1 MSIASL
7 EGRRVIVCCGS
18 GGVGKTTI
26 SAAIGLA
33 LARTGSRVAVVTIDP
48 ARRLASALGLAAL
61 GDEPRQVD
69 IGPTGSWGEL
79 WALQLDAK
87 ATFDRLVQRHAPN
100 PDAAQRI
107 LENRIY
113 AHLSGAVAGSQEY
126 MAVERLNEL
135 TEDPRFDQIVL
146 DTPPAQNAL
155 DFLDAPAR
163 ITHFIEGKSLRM
175 LLSPGAAAGHLG
187 WKMLHAGSSTVFTIL
202 ERVTGAQ
209 LLRDLGEFLAAFDGM
224 YSGFSERAEAVHTLL
239 HSPRAAFVVV
249 SSADDEPVHEAGV
262 LVERLTHDRFPIGG
276 AVMNRIRP
284 MPVTAPP
291 TRDELT
297 AVLAAAG
304 AGDPADLAERALAQ
318 LEDDR
323 IRALRDRDSCARL
336 TRLLGGRAPVQV
348 PDFAE
353 EPVEIAGLGHV
364 ADALCR

>member
-1 MSIASL
+1 VNISGL
-7 EGRRVIVCCGS
+7 DGCRVIVCCGS

-26 SAAIGLA
+26 SAALGLA
-33 LARTGSRVAVVTIDP
+33 LARNGSKVAVVTIDP
-48 ARRLASALGLAAL
+48 ARRLASALGLSAL

-87 ATFDRLVQRHAPN
+87 ATFDRLVQRHAPSA
-100 PDAAQRI
+100 DAAERI
-107 LENRIY
+107 LDNRIY

-135 TEDPRFDQIVL
+135 THDLRFDQIVL

-155 DFLDAPAR
+155 DFLDAPTR

-187 WKMLHAGSSTVFTIL
+187 WKVLHAGSSTVFSIL

-224 YSGFSERAEAVHTLL
+224 YSGFSERAEAVRALL

-249 SSADDEPVHEAGV
+249 SSADDEPVREAGA
-262 LVERLTHDRFPIGG
+262 LVERLTHDRFPIGA

-284 MPVTAPP
+284 LPATEPP
-291 TRDELT
+291 TREALM
-297 AVLAAAG
+297 AVLADAG
-304 AGDPADLAERALAQ
+304 ARDPADLADRTLAQ
-318 LEDDR
+318 LEHDR
-323 IRALRDRDSCARL
+323 ARALRDHESCARL
-336 TRLLGGRAPVQV
+336 ARLLGGRQPLQV
-348 PDFAE
+348 PDFPD
-353 EPVEIAGLGHV
+353 EPVEISGLGHV
-364 ADALCR
+364 ADALSG

>member
-1 MSIASL
+1 MNISAL
-7 EGRRVIVCCGS
+7 DGRRVIVCCGS

-26 SAAIGLA
+26 SAGIGLA
-33 LARTGSRVAVVTIDP
+33 LARKGSRVAVVTIDP
-48 ARRLASALGLAAL
+48 ARRLASALGLSAL
-61 GDEPRQVD
+61 GDEPRRVD
-69 IGPTGSWGEL
+69 IGPTGNWGEL

-87 ATFDRLVQRHAPN
+87 ATFDRLVQRHAPSA
-100 PDAAQRI
+100 DAAQRI
-107 LENRIY
+107 LDNRIY

-135 TEDPRFDQIVL
+135 TNDPRFDQIVL

-175 LLSPGAAAGHLG
+175 LLSPGAATGHLG
-187 WKMLHAGSSTVFTIL
+187 WKVLHAGSSTVFSIL

-224 YSGFSERAEAVHTLL
+224 YAGFSERAEAVRALL

-249 SSADDEPVHEAGV
+249 SSPDDEPVHEAVV
-262 LVERLTHDRFPIGG
+262 LVERLSNDHFPIGA
-276 AVMNRIRP
+276 AVMNRVRP
-284 MPVTAPP
+284 LPTTDPP
-291 TRDELT
+291 TRADLM
-297 AVLAAAG
+297 AVLADAG
-304 AGDPADLAERALAQ
+304 AGDPGDLADRTLTQ
-318 LEDDR
+318 LGDDR
-323 IRALRDRDSCARL
+323 TRALRDHDSCARL
-336 TRLLGGRAPVQV
+336 SRLLDGRKPLQV
-348 PDFAE
+348 PDFMD